1 MRITSTERVTANNG
15 SRHGS
20 AGASWRALFAPR
32 NSQGGV
38 GLCMP
43 HRPVLEALAEVLP
56 LLGGVNAG
64 QANLVPLILLIGI
77 WESKASGGRA
87 LGPLGLGGSR
97 SYVRL
102 QTAPTF
108 NLSRVGSWSFPHKVP
123 HPIFCC

>member
-87 LGPLGLGGSR
+87 LGPLGL
-97 SYVRL
+97 
-102 QTAPTF
+102 AE
-108 NLSRVGSWSFPHKVP
+108 RVNFA
-123 HPIFCC
+123 ICQ